1 MDRRGEV
8 MASTGMG
15 NVSHILA
22 TLHPT
27 IGYDTEGAHHHTAPF
42 ARYGNSPGADRAV
55 LDAAIARAHV
65 GGEPA
70 TDAEQRERSHV
81 EGGVGEPRC
90 AHPSVVDGPDE

>member
-70 TDAEQRERSHV
+70 TEAEQREH
-81 EGGVGEPRC
+81 
-90 AHPSVVDGPDE
+90 